1 MRFNK
6 IAIGK
11 IRVKE
16 GNGIVKLQPETKEKD
31 TSWTNDGNR
40 GTISLSE
47 RIVRWKNSM
56 RRDFSNFGSNTIYA
70 RFIPI
75 RFI

>member
-11 IRVKE
+11 IRNK
-16 GNGIVKLQPETKEKD
+16 GNGIKLRPETKEKD
-31 TSWTNDGNR
+31 TSWTSDGNR
-40 GTISLSE
+40 GTISLFE